1 MVMLITDRKQISF
14 CFDGSEGERVN
25 KCMKVQNFL
34 RFGGGMLKHM
44 NVLMSGLICQIQRH
58 KPCLHTEVLSHVKSR
73 QQGCAVTKKTKK
85 GIEQSDAALFVPL
98 IPQRSKRRRCRS
110 FQTCCG
116 FTLGPGG
123 NLFTLE
129 VVFLSDIQRK
139 RKVYPQQIINC
150 ENLKRGLINSCHQAQ
165 KVCYCQ
171 LIYMLFDKIVH
182 RS

>member
-1 MVMLITDRKQISF
+1 MTSFKPPFDGIITLVIKKRGETMVMLITDRKQISF

-85 GIEQSDAALFVPL
+85 GIE
-98 IPQRSKRRRCRS
+98 
-110 FQTCCG
+110 
-116 FTLGPGG
+116 
-123 NLFTLE
+123 
-129 VVFLSDIQRK
+129 
-139 RKVYPQQIINC
+139 
-150 ENLKRGLINSCHQAQ
+150 
-165 KVCYCQ
+165 
-171 LIYMLFDKIVH
+171 
-182 RS
+182 